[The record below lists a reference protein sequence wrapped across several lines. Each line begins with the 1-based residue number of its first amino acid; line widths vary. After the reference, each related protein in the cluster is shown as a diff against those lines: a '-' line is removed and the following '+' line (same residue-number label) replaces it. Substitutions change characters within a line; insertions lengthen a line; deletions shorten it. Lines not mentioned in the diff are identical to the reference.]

1 MRRRRRLKSGFCTWD
16 ALALDG
22 PGDDGERLMSGLA
35 QRLTQLLHAV
45 AVHYDG
51 VPAAKTQEAR
61 L

>member
-1 MRRRRRLKSGFCTWD
+1 MRHRRRLKTSCTWD

-35 QRLTQLLHAV
+35 QRLTQLLHTV
-45 AVHYDG
+45 AVHNDG
-51 VPAAKTQEAR
+51 VPAAKTQEAS